1 MGSESPSAV
10 QSPPPTEAVELSD
23 RQHPSIDRFEIY
35 VPKAAEVH
43 IVAAQTLP
51 PGIWKKIGLLST
63 HGASC
68 VDSVTVTWISPV
80 VVREKGPGPAPPL
93 GSHGAPPPSRCGAT
107 AQTFLSVAV
116 ETCSSAPGGRGQ
128 CWLPVACSN
137 LTAFKVLRKFMPHGH
152 CPSPDAKWETRQPA
166 CRPPLGGNVCFSQD
180 AIIIHRE
187 HIFLSIN
194 KARQGKKRVGHRQS
208 LTPEAPP
215 TLTQQTAPGM
225 PGGPQSAQHSCGRSA
240 TPHKKVSPCQFQ
252 AARRAA
258 GPGALRVQFSVERR
272 ARVAVARLP
281 DAAMKTL
288 SAFGLVD
295 LEKHPAA
302 AQLYREAVEKKL
314 DSSSRS
320 SSAEMSRDR
329 CTEDLAGT
337 RCSGDRE
344 KSVVHYRGHIMEEE
358 WSKQP
363 VLKKA
368 RRASGGD
375 GSTGRIESVDLSTDE
390 GEGGDLNTGVAMGG
404 DLSTDEVK
412 GGDLSTGVAM
422 GGDLSTDEVKGGDL
436 SRGEDKGGDLSA
448 GVAMGGDLS
457 TDEVKGGD
465 LSRGEDKGGDLSAGV
480 AMGGDLSTDE
490 GEGGDL
496 STNEVKGGD
505 LGTGVAMGGD
515 LSTGVAMGGDL
526 STDEVKG
533 GDLSTDEVK
542 GGDLST
548 GVAMGGDLSTDEGEG
563 GDLCIDEGEGG
574 DLGTDKGEG
583 GGDDLH
589 AGTGK
594 GDDPHAGTGE
604 GDYLHAG
611 TGKGDDPGGFCSS
624 EGMERNGGE
633 GAERAGEGRSG
644 AGSQGLDQ
652 PYQPAA
658 GPGYTAGFD
667 FDQLA
672 RDEKISRIRAQL
684 SEKEAALQQLARL
697 PL

>member
-116 ETCSSAPGGRGQ
+116 DTCSSAPGGRGQ

-166 CRPPLGGNVCFSQD
+166 CRPPLGGNICFSQD

-240 TPHKKVSPCQFQ
+240 TPHKKFQ

-258 GPGALRVQFSVERR
+258 GPGALRVRFSVERR

-281 DAAMKTL
+281 DATMKTL

-344 KSVVHYRGHIMEEE
+344 KGVVHYRGHIMEEE

-375 GSTGRIESVDLSTDE
+375 GSTSRIESVDLSTDEDEGRDLNTGVAMGGDLSTDE
-390 GEGGDLNTGVAMGG
+390 GEGGDLSTNEVKGGDLSTGVAMGGDLSTDEGEGGDLSTNEVKGGDLSAGVAMGG

-422 GGDLSTDEVKGGDL
+422 GGDLSTDEGEGGDL
-436 SRGEDKGGDLSA
+436 STNEVKGGDLSA

-465 LSRGEDKGGDLSAGV
+465 LS
-480 AMGGDLSTDE
+480 
-490 GEGGDL
+490 
-496 STNEVKGGD
+496 
-505 LGTGVAMGGD
+505 TGVAM
-515 LSTGVAMGGDL
+515 
-526 STDEVKG
+526 
-533 GDLSTDEVK
+533 
-542 GGDLST
+542 
-548 GVAMGGDLSTDEGEG
+548 G

-611 TGKGDDPGGFCSS
+611 TGEGGDPGGFCSS

-644 AGSQGLDQ
+644 ADSQGLDQ